1 MSYLTELTG
10 KGQFLQFDKIS
21 YSKSITTEQGT
32 SPHSSGPDIAII
44 VRSIVLAFRLRSRRP
59 VLALARTAH
68 DDY

>member
-32 SPHSSGPDIAII
+32 SPCS
-44 VRSIVLAFRLRSRRP
+44 
-59 VLALARTAH
+59 
-68 DDY
+68 